1 MKITGRIPELDGLRG
16 IAIAMVLLYHYFQ
29 QTLVTSPGSFAAKV
43 QSALGL
49 GWSGVDLFF
58 VLSGFLIGGILLDA
72 KASTNF
78 FQVFYRRRFFRIV
91 PLYAAILMLFP
102 ALAGIA
108 QRANLGDF
116 SWLIGG
122 KPLPWYSYFTFTQ
135 NFWMAHTERF
145 GAMTLA
151 VTWSLAVEEQFYLT
165 LPILVRKL
173 TVPRLMRC
181 VCIGIYVAPLLRIV
195 LGLFFPH
202 NWIALFALAP
212 CRADSLLLGV
222 LAAMLIRD
230 EQWRERIQRNHRSFF
245 ALLAI
250 LFLGV
255 LALAVYA
262 PQVFHPV
269 MQSVGYSWLALF
281 YVTVLLYALTRP
293 TSALSRALRL
303 KWLGWLG
310 GIAYGTYLIHEMIQ
324 GMMFGLIWH
333 GEPAITGGLTF
344 LTSVAALGIT
354 LLIAHFSWK
363 HFESPLLNRYR
374 TAYQFSQEGNDQPLP
389 ISPTT
394 EEWSVT
400 TSVS

>member
-1 MKITGRIPELDGLRG
+1 MKISGRIPELDGLRG

-29 QTLVTSPGSFAAKV
+29 QTLVARPGSIAAHM

-91 PLYAAILMLFP
+91 PLYAAILILFP
-102 ALAGIA
+102 ALAHLA

-116 SWLIGG
+116 SWLIAG
-122 KPLPWYSYFTFTQ
+122 KPLPWYSYLTFTQ
-135 NFWMAHTERF
+135 NFWMAHGERF

-173 TVPRLMRC
+173 TAPQLMKC
-181 VCIGIYVAPLLRIV
+181 VRRGIYMAPLLRIV
-195 LGLFFPH
+195 LGLLFPH

-230 EQWRERIQRNHRSFF
+230 SQWRERMQRNHSSVV

-255 LALAVYA
+255 VALSIWAPEVYY
-262 PQVFHPV
+262 PV
-269 MQSVGYSWLALF
+269 TQTVGYTWLALF
-281 YVTVLLYALTRP
+281 YASVLLYAVTSP
-293 TSALSRALRL
+293 TSTLSRALRI

-310 GIAYGTYLIHEMIQ
+310 GIAYGTYLIHEMVQ
-324 GMMFGLIWH
+324 GMFFGIIWH
-333 GEPAITGGLTF
+333 GEPAITDGWTF
-344 LTSVAALGIT
+344 LTTVAALIVT
-354 LLIAHFSWK
+354 LAIAQFSWK
-363 HFESPLLNRYR
+363 YFESPLMKGHR
-374 TAYQFSQEGNDQPLP
+374 TTYQFAEEANDELLTVPP
-389 ISPTT
+389 AH
-394 EEWSVT
+394 
-400 TSVS
+400 